1 MLAPIIPDITQ
12 ASGWLPLFFL
22 VAMGIA
28 VLSYVVLDGYD
39 LGVGILLRQA
49 TDDEKDMMISSIGPF
64 WDANETWLVLG
75 VGLLLVAFPLAHG
88 IILTELY
95 IPVAI
100 MLAGLI
106 LRGVSFDFRVKVHAD
121 RKPLWNLL
129 FYLGSLIA
137 SIAQGVMIGRHIVGF
152 DAGLLGWLFA
162 LIVGACVPAG
172 YALLG
177 ATWLIMKSEGAL
189 QIKAIRWAR
198 LSLGFT
204 ALGIG
209 LISITTPFF
218 SPEIMRKWFTL
229 PNIIYLSPIPLTTLL
244 LFIVIDR
251 TLSKLTRNPHQKI
264 WLPFVA
270 SVAIYWLAFFGI
282 AYSLFPY
289 IVVNQMTIWQAASAT
304 ESLWLIFWGTVIV
317 LPAILIYTLYSYR
330 VFWGKTVPMS
340 YY

>member
-1 MLAPIIPDITQ
+1 MTPIIPDISQ

-22 VAMGIA
+22 AAMGIA

-39 LGVGILLRQA
+39 LGVGILLNQA
-49 TDDEKDMMISSIGPF
+49 TDEEKDMMISSIGPF

-106 LRGVSFDFRVKVHAD
+106 LRGVSFDFRVKVQSHQ
-121 RKPLWNLL
+121 KPLWNFL

-152 DAGLLGWLFA
+152 NAGLLGWLFA
-162 LIVGACVPAG
+162 FIVGACVPAG

-177 ATWLIMKSEGAL
+177 STWLIMKAEGNL
-189 QIKAIRWAR
+189 QSKAIRWAKR
-198 LSLGFT
+198 SLGFT

-218 SPEIMRKWFTL
+218 SPEIMGKWFSI
-229 PNIIYLSPIPLTTLL
+229 PNIIYLSPIPVATLL
-244 LFIVIDR
+244 LFIIIKR
-251 TLSKLTRNPHQKI
+251 TLAKLATNPHHKI

-289 IVVNQMTIWQAASAT
+289 IIVDQMTIWQAAAST
-304 ESLWLIFWGTVIV
+304 ESLWLIFWGAVFV

-340 YY
+340 YC

>member
-1 MLAPIIPDITQ
+1 MFPVIPNLSEP
-12 ASGWLPLFFL
+12 SGWLPLFFL

-39 LGVGILLRQA
+39 LGVGILLNRA
-49 TDDEKDMMISSIGPF
+49 SDEEKDMMISSIGPF

-75 VGLLLVAFPLAHG
+75 IGLLLVAFPLAHG

-95 IPVAI
+95 IPVAL

-106 LRGVSFDFRVKVHAD
+106 LRGVSFDFRVKVQAHQ
-121 RKPLWNLL
+121 KPIWNFL

-137 SIAQGVMIGRHIVGF
+137 SVAQGVMIGRHIVGF
-152 DAGLLGWLFA
+152 ESGLLGWLFA
-162 LIVGACVPAG
+162 LLVGICVPAG

-177 ATWLIMKSEGAL
+177 STWLIMKSEGAL
-189 QIKAIRWAR
+189 QLKAIVWAKV
-198 LSLGFT
+198 SLGFT

-209 LISITTPFF
+209 LISIATPLF
-218 SPEIMRKWFTL
+218 SREIVDKWFVL
-229 PNIIYLSPIPLTTLL
+229 PNILYLSPIPLITLF
-244 LFIVIDR
+244 LFIVIER
-251 TLSKLTRNPHQKI
+251 VLHKLQVNPQQKI

-270 SVAIYWLAFFGI
+270 SVAIYWLSFFGI

-289 IVVNQMTIWQAASAT
+289 IIVGHMTIWQAAAAT
-304 ESLWLIFWGTVIV
+304 ESLWLIFWGAVVV
-317 LPAILIYTLYSYR
+317 LPAILLYTLYSYR
-330 VFWGKTVPMS
+330 IFWGKTVPMS

>member
-1 MLAPIIPDITQ
+1 MVAAIIPDVTQ

-39 LGVGILLRQA
+39 LGVGILLNQA

-75 VGLLLVAFPLAHG
+75 IGLLLVAFPMAHG

-106 LRGVSFDFRVKVHAD
+106 LRGVSFDFRVKVQAHQ
-121 RKPLWNLL
+121 KPLWNFL

-152 DAGLLGWLFA
+152 EAGLLGWLFA

-177 ATWLIMKSEGAL
+177 STWLIMKAEGDL
-189 QIKAIRWAR
+189 QLKAIRWAKI
-198 LSLGFT
+198 SLGFT

-218 SPEIMRKWFTL
+218 SPEIMSKWFSL
-229 PNIIYLSPIPLTTLL
+229 PNMIYLSPIPIATLL
-244 LFIVIDR
+244 LFILIER
-251 TLSKLTRNPHQKI
+251 TLHKLTLNPHQKI

-289 IVVNQMTIWQAASAT
+289 IIVNQMTIWQAAAAT
-304 ESLWLIFWGTVIV
+304 DSLWLIFWGAVFV
-317 LPAILIYTLYSYR
+317 LPAILLYTLYSYR
-330 VFWGKTVPMS
+330 IFWGKTVPMS

>member
-12 ASGWLPLFFL
+12 SSGWLPLFFL